1 MVDETASWRNDIA
14 PQIQEWKYN
23 QAAGLRWI
31 FFNYFSH
38 KNIKV
43 GKYILTQI
51 NLKLRYETRS

>member
-1 MVDETASWRNDIA
+1 MVDETASWRNDIV

-23 QAAGLRWI
+23 QAAGLLW
-31 FFNYFSH
+31 NYFSH

-51 NLKLRYETRS
+51 NLKLRYEARS